1 MATTVYIVRHG
12 QTKGNRDNRYIG
24 STDIDL
30 TELGEVQAEVT
41 AEYLYKTVKFDKIYS
56 SDLKRAYITAMA
68 TAQKQNLEVIKD
80 PAFREFYGGKWENM
94 SFSDIVTQY
103 PNEYKTWNEDFASLR
118 CPDGESVEELS
129 NRAYEAIKR
138 IAINNDGKTIAVF
151 AHGGVIRTLI
161 CRLSGKPLSEIGDI
175 PWPTNTSITVAK
187 IDENSEE
194 ILVAQN
200 NDHLNDELKTGF
212 KG

>member
-12 QTKGNRDNRYIG
+12 QTEGNRDNRYIG

-30 TELGEVQAEVT
+30 TELGKIQAQVT

-68 TAQKQNLEVIKD
+68 TAKKQNLEVIKE

-94 SFSDIVTQY
+94 IFSDIVTQY
-103 PNEYKTWNEDFASLR
+103 PNEYKTWSEDFASLR

-129 NRAYEAIKR
+129 NRTYEAIKR
-138 IAINNDGKTIAVF
+138 IAVSNDGKTIAVF

-187 IDENSEE
+187 LSKDSDE

-200 NDHLNDELKTGF
+200 NDHLSEELKTGF